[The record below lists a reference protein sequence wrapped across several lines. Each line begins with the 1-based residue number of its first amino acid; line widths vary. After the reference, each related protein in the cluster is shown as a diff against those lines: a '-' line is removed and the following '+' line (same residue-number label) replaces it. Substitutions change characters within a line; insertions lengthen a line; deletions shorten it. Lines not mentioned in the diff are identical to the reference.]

1 MPRWQPHVQLGAAH
15 ARQWSPE
22 QFGAS
27 HLGSDGDVAGREIRV
42 ARHQFQLAEAIDID
56 GPIDPAIFL
65 AAMRRITEEVEATRL
80 NFVDAGQ
87 GPRQVVASSFEG
99 EIPYLDL
106 SAEADPAARAERW
119 MRADFERNIDLA
131 HGQLWLSAL
140 IRLAPGRHI
149 WYHRSHHIV
158 LGGFGGGLIAR
169 RFADIYSAMAE
180 GAAEV
185 PEASRLAPLS
195 QLAEEDRAYR
205 ESGRFRAT
213 ASTGPSAS
221 PTRPIR

>member
-1 MPRWQPHVQLGAAH
+1 MQGSGPLSSSAPLTSGQMAMWLGAKFA
-15 ARQWSPE
+15 SPDTN
-22 QFGAS
+22 FN
-27 HLGSDGDVAGREIRV
+27 
-42 ARHQFQLAEAIDID
+42 LAEAIDID
-56 GPIDPAIFL
+56 GPIDPAVFL
-65 AAMRRITEEVEATRL
+65 AAMRRVTEEVEATRL

-87 GPRQVVASSFEG
+87 GPRQVVANTFEG

-140 IRLAPGRHI
+140 IRLAPDRHI

-158 LGGFGGGLIAR
+158 LDGFGGGLIAR

-185 PEASRLAPLS
+185 HEA
-195 QLAEEDRAYR
+195 
-205 ESGRFRAT
+205 
-213 ASTGPSAS
+213 
-221 PTRPIR
+221 